1 MAKAEL
7 GSLPAHTKPIPGGGK
22 YRKIL
27 VAYDGSDSA
36 KNSLA
41 VASQMARENK
51 SWIKVVAVLP
61 GYQGDLEL
69 VGVKNIRET
78 MEGTGREL
86 LAEAQQIADAGDFH
100 ILTNLE
106 QGEPFER
113 IVHVAEDENC
123 DLIVMGRK
131 GLSPLEREL
140 MGSVTARVIGHT
152 SRDVLVVP
160 DRARLAWGNLLLASD
175 GADNTDN
182 ATSKALALAGDY
194 GSKLTAL
201 AVIYT
206 NDEFM
211 ALAHE
216 MINGLVEKSLL
227 RLAELVE
234 HGAGLGVTVTQLV
247 KEGEPHEVIIKQA
260 GELKSDLIIMG
271 SHGRKGL
278 SRLLMG
284 SVTERTIGYA
294 LCPVLVVH

>member
-7 GSLPAHTKPIPGGGK
+7 GSLPAHTKLIPGGGK

-27 VAYDGSDSA
+27 VAYDGSESA
-36 KNSLA
+36 KNALA
-41 VASQMARENK
+41 IASQMARENK
-51 SWIKVVAVLP
+51 SWIKVIAVLP

-69 VGVKNIRET
+69 IGVKNIRET
-78 MEGTGREL
+78 MEGPGREL
-86 LAEAQQIADAGDFH
+86 LAEAQRIADAGDFH

-140 MGSVTARVIGHT
+140 MGSVTARVIGYT
-152 SRDVLVVP
+152 NRDVLVVP
-160 DRARLAWGNLLLASD
+160 EGARLVWGKLLLASD
-175 GADNTDN
+175 GADCSEN
-182 ATSKALALAGDY
+182 ATSKALTLAADY
-194 GSKLTAL
+194 GSQLTAL
-201 AVIYT
+201 AVVYS
-206 NDEFM
+206 NDEFL

-216 MINGLVEKSLL
+216 MINGLIAKSQA
-227 RLAELVE
+227 RLAELVQR
-234 HGAGLGVTVTQLV
+234 GAGMGVAVTPLV
-247 KEGEPHEVIIKQA
+247 GEGEAHEIIIRQA
-260 GELKSDLIIMG
+260 GELGTELIVMG

-294 LCPVLVVH
+294 ECPVLVVH

>member
-1 MAKAEL
+1 MA
-7 GSLPAHTKPIPGGGK
+7 K

-27 VAYDGSDSA
+27 VAYDGSESA
-36 KNSLA
+36 KNALA

-61 GYQGDLEL
+61 DYKGDLEL

-86 LAEAQQIADAGDFH
+86 LAEAQRIAAAGDFH

-152 SRDVLVVP
+152 NRDVLVVP
-160 DRARLAWGNLLLASD
+160 NKARLGWGRLLLSSD
-175 GADNTDN
+175 GARYSDN
-182 ATSKALALAGDY
+182 ATSKALALAADY
-194 GSKLTAL
+194 GSQLTAL
-201 AVIYT
+201 AVVYT

-216 MINGLVEKSLL
+216 MINGLVEKSRD
-227 RLAELVE
+227 RLAELVQR
-234 HGAGLGVTVTQLV
+234 GAGAGVTVTPV
-247 KEGEPHEVIIKQA
+247 VREGEPHEVITRQA
-260 GELKSDLIIMG
+260 GELKTDLIIMG

-294 LCPVLVVH
+294 KCPVLVVH

>member
-1 MAKAEL
+1 MA
-7 GSLPAHTKPIPGGGK
+7 K

-27 VAYDGSDSA
+27 VAYDGSESA
-36 KNSLA
+36 KNALA
-41 VASQMARENK
+41 IASQMARENK

-86 LAEAQQIADAGDFH
+86 LAEAQRIADAGDFH

-152 SRDVLVVP
+152 NRDVLVVP
-160 DRARLAWGNLLLASD
+160 DGSRLAWGKLLLASD
-175 GADNTDN
+175 GAGCSDN
-182 ATSKALALAGDY
+182 ATGKALALAAEY
-194 GSKLTAL
+194 GSLLIAL
-201 AVIYT
+201 AVVYT

-216 MINGLVEKSLL
+216 IINGLVEKSLG
-227 RLAELVE
+227 RLAELVQR
-234 HGAGLGVTVTQLV
+234 GAGMGVTVTPLV
-247 KEGEPHEVIIKQA
+247 KEGEAHEVVINQA
-260 GELKSDLIIMG
+260 KELKADLIVMG

-294 LCPVLVVH
+294 ECPVLIVH